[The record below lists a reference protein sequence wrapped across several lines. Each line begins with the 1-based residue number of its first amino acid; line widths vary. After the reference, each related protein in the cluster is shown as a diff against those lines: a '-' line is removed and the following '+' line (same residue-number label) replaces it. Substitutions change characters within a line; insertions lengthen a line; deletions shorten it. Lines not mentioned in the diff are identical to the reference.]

1 MSTVACDQEVF
12 KDGTSMGFFDMPKE
26 EAEKYCR
33 EQTEKTGYKHDWHYV
48 AGRVHVKALIPT
60 EVTKLRRQL
69 ADTQAKLKLLHQA
82 NDSLR
87 SKLESL
93 STCDGCEIM
102 GLPVIQKLDICC
114 GCRRG
119 TPDKYLALTQE
130 DKVDEG

>member
-60 EVTKLRRQL
+60 EVTKLRQQL
-69 ADTQAKLKLLHQA
+69 ADTQAKLEAAEREVERWKRVA
-82 NDSLR
+82 EDAAVA
-87 SKLESL
+87 
-93 STCDGCEIM
+93 STKVEACTIVE
-102 GLPVIQKLDICC
+102 Q
-114 GCRRG
+114 
-119 TPDKYLALTQE
+119 ALTQE
-130 DKVDEG
+130 DKGDGKHD